1 MKFLGIFLILF
12 ALLSG
17 FGEWKQIELP
27 TVRWPF
33 AMSRAFEWLRWD
45 SPEWYKNWLDLHEI
59 MWFGWLCV
67 GLLAWVGI
75 WLLVKFCRPNAWSP
89 IMLRRIQRFKSIKRG
104 YFSLIILIVLALLAA
119 LDHVLVGNE
128 ALVVK
133 YGGQYYYPAFSPEIE
148 KGEVFGE
155 KGDLELAPTDY
166 RALREKFREEDGD
179 NWVLMPL
186 IPFAPTGDS
195 ITAVASSLTE
205 EDGLLLKH
213 GNPFSGLGS
222 RVYDSRKPEDQ
233 HLRFTYR
240 EGLKSGPAQ
249 GWDEER
255 NLVYGAEY
263 LSGRLVEESWNGPGG
278 EQGKENFLKLESSEL
293 LEVHFNPAPPTLK
306 HKPPHLLGTTP
317 QGYDVAAY
325 LYGGL
330 QVNFK
335 AALLY
340 IPVVYLVGVTVGL
353 LMGYFGGIFDLVVQ
367 RVIEIL
373 SNIPF
378 LFVVMIASTSVPDI
392 LKDKAGLGVILGILL
407 CFGWM
412 GMTYYM
418 RTAAL
423 KEKAR
428 DYIAAS
434 RVLGAST
441 PRILYRHLLPN
452 SIAIIVTMIPFSVSS
467 IVLALTSLDYL
478 GFGLPEKYSSWGK
491 LLKFGL
497 EQLSSPWL
505 VTSAFLSL
513 VLLLVLV
520 TFVGE
525 AVREAF
531 DPKKYTFYR

>member
-1 MKFLGIFLILF
+1 MKLLGAFLILF
-12 ALLSG
+12 AILSG
-17 FGEWKQIELP
+17 VGEWKQVELP

-33 AMSRAFEWLRWD
+33 AMSRSFEWLRWD
-45 SPEWYKNWLDLHEI
+45 SPGWYEKMTDLSEI

-67 GLLAWVGI
+67 AVLGFLGV
-75 WLLVKFCRPNAWSP
+75 WLLVKFWSPTAWSP
-89 IMLRRIQRFKSIKRG
+89 ITLRRFQRFKSIKRG
-104 YFSLIILIVLALLAA
+104 YFSLLTLIALGLIAA

-128 ALVVK
+128 ALMVK
-133 YGGQYYYPAFSPEIE
+133 YEGEIYYPAFTRDIE
-148 KGEVFGE
+148 KGELFGE
-155 KGDLELAPTDY
+155 MGDLRQAPADY
-166 RALREKFREEDGD
+166 RALRDQFQDEDGK

-186 IPFAPTGDS
+186 IPYAPTGDS
-195 ITAVASSLTE
+195 ITAVASPLSE
-205 EDGLLLKH
+205 EKGKLLDGSK
-213 GNPFSGLGS
+213 PFSGLAS
-222 RVYDSRKPEDQ
+222 RVYDPREPADQ

-240 EGLKSGPAQ
+240 EGFKSGPAE
-249 GWDEER
+249 GWDEEG
-255 NLVYGAEY
+255 NLIYSAKY
-263 LSGRLVEESWNGPGG
+263 EEGTLIEERWNGNGG
-278 EQGKENFLKLESSEL
+278 EEGKEKFLGLESSDL
-293 LEVHFNPAPPTLK
+293 LVVHFNPAPPILS
-306 HKPPHLLGTTP
+306 HKPRHLFGTTP

-325 LYGGL
+325 LFGGL

-340 IPVVYLVGVTVGL
+340 IPVVYLIGVSIGL
-353 LMGYFGGIFDLVVQ
+353 LMGYFGGLFDLIVQ
-367 RVIEIL
+367 RIIEIL

-378 LFVVMIASTSVPDI
+378 LFVVMIASTSVPDT

-467 IVLALTSLDYL
+467 VVLALTSLDYL